1 MKPKA
6 PIPPKPKMSEEERKE
21 QMTRAF
27 LQKRASLAEGI
38 LFNLC
43 QAKDIN
49 NNTTNIECELMVD
62 VAIEMADRL
71 MEKLYGAK
79 TQEEKPKEKT
89 PAEKEREQL
98 KGNLK
103 EEVCAS
109 KVCVY
114 RGKNVCTIKRNE
126 YCPMFEAKAY
136 EFIEI

>member
-43 QAKDIN
+43 QKMRITQMFSKTAGILLVDRS
-49 NNTTNIECELMVD
+49 IE
-62 VAIEMADRL
+62 IADLL

-79 TQEEKPKEKT
+79 KGEKPKE
-89 PAEKEREQL
+89 E
-98 KGNLK
+98 
-103 EEVCAS
+103 
-109 KVCVY
+109 
-114 RGKNVCTIKRNE
+114 
-126 YCPMFEAKAY
+126 
-136 EFIEI
+136 